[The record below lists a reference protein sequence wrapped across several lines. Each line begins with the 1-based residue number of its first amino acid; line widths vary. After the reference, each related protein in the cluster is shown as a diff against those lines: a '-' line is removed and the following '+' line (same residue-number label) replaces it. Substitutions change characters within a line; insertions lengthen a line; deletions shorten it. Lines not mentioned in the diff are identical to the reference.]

1 MKDGFG
7 TILVGSDF
15 SEESD
20 VACRYAA
27 RLARLS
33 DANVHLFHAFHVAQ
47 GDMADERGRK
57 MHFEDA
63 KLRVHERLVE
73 VLEKPMDKYPKCTI
87 EVRLGHPV
95 DEILKYADEVKPDL
109 VVTATSSR
117 SRIKK
122 QLLGSVADELAR
134 NVRCPIMI
142 VPPDVE

>member
-1 MKDGFG
+1 MKDGFEK
-7 TILVGSDF
+7 ILVGSDF

-33 DANVHLFHAFHVAQ
+33 NAQLFLFHAFHVAQ

-63 KLRVHERLVE
+63 QRQVHERLE
-73 VLEKPMDKYPKCTI
+73 KVLSQQMDGYPKCTV
-87 EVRLGHPV
+87 EVRLGHPAKELL
-95 DEILKYADEVKPDL
+95 DYAGEINPDL
-109 VVTATSSR
+109 VVTATHSR

-134 NVRCPIMI
+134 NVRCPILI
-142 VPPDVE
+142 VPPDVA